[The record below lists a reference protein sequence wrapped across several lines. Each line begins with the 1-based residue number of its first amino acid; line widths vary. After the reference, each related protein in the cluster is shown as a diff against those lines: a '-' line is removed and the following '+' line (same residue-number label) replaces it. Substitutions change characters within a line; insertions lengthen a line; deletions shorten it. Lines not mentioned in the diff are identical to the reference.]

1 MNAEV
6 RKIKTAAELALAK
19 TYAAA
24 KPKLPGAGPVVALRE
39 EAFRRFDAQG
49 LPHRRVEQ
57 WKYTD
62 LRALMREAKPLAGPG
77 AIRKPADLASIL
89 PGVDATVVTVVNGR
103 YAPEWSDNNTH
114 DPGFTLL
121 ELFAFIAE
129 SPDYQLGNMPG
140 HDDQAALLNTAFMG
154 GGVGIRVKRSATGAK
169 PIHIAH
175 VFTGDSAAAMYP
187 RSVMIVE
194 PGAHVT
200 LVESFSGPDSLDYQV
215 NSALDLVI
223 GAGAR
228 VEHVKIGYDGNAALR
243 VSTLGVTVGAKAVY
257 KDFAFTSG
265 GAVVRNQTFA
275 RFAGEGIDAFIG
287 GASLLKNKQHVDNT
301 LLITH
306 AASHCDS
313 RELFKTVL
321 DDQSH
326 GVFQGKIIVD
336 PHAQKTNAKMMTR
349 SLLLSDEAE
358 ADQKPELEIFADDV
372 ICGHGATAGAL
383 DPGLKFYLMSR
394 GIHEKEAEALL
405 IQAFIGETIEEIAHE
420 GIRVALMNAAIQW
433 LGARG

>member
-6 RKIKTAAELALAK
+6 RAIKTAAEQGLSAAYK
-19 TYAAA
+19 TARAT
-24 KPKLPGAGPVVALRE
+24 LPGDAAVAASRAD
-39 EAFRRFDAQG
+39 AFRALEADG

-62 LRALMREAKPLAGPG
+62 LRTLMRDAKPLADAAELSAQ
-77 AIRKPADLASIL
+77 AIAGLTNIL
-89 PGVDATVVTVVNGR
+89 SGVDASLITVVNGR
-103 YAPEWSDNNTH
+103 YVSGKPDADVAAVDLFKFLGQGDYRLGEIPDN
-114 DPGFTLL
+114 DDA
-121 ELFAFIAE
+121 AF
-129 SPDYQLGNMPG
+129 G
-140 HDDQAALLNTAFMG
+140 LNTVFMT
-154 GGVGIRVKRSATGAK
+154 GGVALRIRKSASPAK

-175 VFTGDSAAAMYP
+175 VFTGNAAASMYP
-187 RSVMIVE
+187 RSVVIVE
-194 PGAHVT
+194 PGAHIT
-200 LVESFSGPDSLDYQV
+200 LVESFSGPDGIDYQV
-215 NSALDLVI
+215 NSALELVI
-223 GAGAR
+223 GDNAQ
-228 VEHVKIGYDGNAALR
+228 VDHIKIGMDGDAALR
-243 VSTLGVTVGAKAVY
+243 ISTLGVTVGAKAHY
-257 KDFAFTSG
+257 KDFAYTTG

-275 RFAGEGIDAFIG
+275 RFAGEHTQVTIA
-287 GASLLKNKQHVDNT
+287 GASLLKNRQHVDNT

-306 AASHCDS
+306 AAAHCDS

-372 ICGHGATAGAL
+372 VCGHGATAGAL

-420 GIRVALMNAAIQW
+420 GIRDALMFAALRW
-433 LGARG
+433 LGARA

>member
-1 MNAEV
+1 MAEV
-6 RKIKTAAELALAK
+6 TLIKTAAEQGLS
-19 TYAAA
+19 AAYTGA
-24 KPKLPGAGPVVALRE
+24 RGTLPGSGAVAALRE
-39 EAFRRFDAQG
+39 DAFRAFEASG
-49 LPHRRVEQ
+49 LPHRRVEA

-62 LRALMREAKPLAGPG
+62 LRALMREAKPLAGAAELSPQ
-77 AIRKPADLASIL
+77 ALAGLANVLS
-89 PGVDATVVTVVNGR
+89 GVDANLIAIVNGR
-103 YAPEWSDNNTH
+103 YVGGAKADA
-114 DPGFTLL
+114 DIAVVD
-121 ELFAFIAE
+121 LFKFLADT
-129 SPDYQLGNMPG
+129 PDYELGQTG
-140 HDDQAALLNTAFMG
+140 GGDDIALGLNTVFMT
-154 GGVGIRVKRSATGAK
+154 GGVALRVKRGADSRK

-175 VFTGDSAAAMYP
+175 VFSGSAAASMYP
-187 RSVMIVE
+187 RSLVIVE

-200 LVESFSGPDSLDYQV
+200 IVESFSGPDGTDYQV
-215 NSALDLVI
+215 NSALELSI
-223 GAGAR
+223 GDNAQ
-228 VEHVKIGYDGNAALR
+228 VHHIKIGSDGDAALR
-243 VSTLGVTVGAKAVY
+243 ISTLGVTVGKKAVY
-257 KDFAFTSG
+257 KDFAFTTG

-275 RFAGEGIDAFIG
+275 RFAGEGIEAFIG

-306 AASHCDS
+306 AAAHCDS

-336 PHAQKTNAKMMTR
+336 QHAQKTNAKMMTR

-372 ICGHGATAGAL
+372 VCGHGATAGAL

-394 GIHEKEAEALL
+394 GIHEKEAESLL
-405 IQAFIGETIEEIAHE
+405 VQAFIGETIEEIAHE
-420 GIRVALMNAAIQW
+420 GIRDALNFVAHKW

>member
-1 MNAEV
+1 MNAEI
-6 RKIKTAAELALAK
+6 RAIKTQAEQALA
-19 TYAAA
+19 TAFAGA
-24 KPKLPGAGPVVALRE
+24 RGALPGAFADLRDDAFKRF
-39 EAFRRFDAQG
+39 EAGG

-77 AIRKPADLASIL
+77 DVKRPADLASLL
-89 PGVDATVVTVVNGR
+89 PGIDAIRATIVNGR
-103 YAPEWSDNNTH
+103 YAPEWSDASSGE
-114 DPGFTLL
+114 PGVALL
-121 ELFAFIAE
+121 ELFAFLSKE
-129 SPDYQLGNMPG
+129 KSYQLGQMPG
-140 HDDQAALLNTAFMG
+140 RDDPAALLNTAFVS
-154 GGVGIRVKRSATGAK
+154 GGVGIRVKRGAAERK
-169 PIHIAH
+169 PIHVAH
-175 VFTGDSAAAMYP
+175 VFSGDTAAAMYP

-194 PGAHVT
+194 PGAHIT
-200 LVESFSGPDSLDYQV
+200 LVESFSGPDGLDYQV
-215 NSALDLVI
+215 NSALELVI
-223 GAGAR
+223 GEGAR
-228 VEHVKIGYDGNAALR
+228 VDHIKIGSDGNAALR
-243 VSTLGVTVGAKAVY
+243 LSTLGVTVAAKAVY
-257 KDFAFTSG
+257 KDFSFTTG

-275 RFAGEGIDAFIG
+275 RFEGQGIDAFIG

-306 AASHCDS
+306 AAAHCDS

-326 GVFQGKIIVD
+326 GVFQGKIIVE

-372 ICGHGATAGAL
+372 VCGHGATAGAL

-394 GIHEKEAEALL
+394 GIHEKEAETLL
-405 IQAFIGETIEEIAHE
+405 IQAFIGEAIEEVANEH
-420 GIRVALMNAAIQW
+420 IREALNLAALRW

>member
-6 RKIKTAAELALAK
+6 RAIKTAAEQGLATA
-19 TYAAA
+19 YASARA
-24 KPKLPGAGPVVALRE
+24 TLPGDAAVGALRAD
-39 EAFRRFDAQG
+39 AFRLFEAGG

-62 LRALMREAKPLAGPG
+62 LRTLMRDAKPLADAGELN
-77 AIRKPADLASIL
+77 AQALAGLSNIL
-89 PGVDATVVTVVNGR
+89 SGVDASLVKVVNGR
-103 YAPEWSDNNTH
+103 YVAGAKSDL
-114 DPGFTLL
+114 DVVD
-121 ELFAFIAE
+121 LFKFLAA
-129 SPDYQLGNMPG
+129 SPDYKLGQTPG
-140 HDDQAALLNTAFMG
+140 RDDAAFGLNTVFMT
-154 GGVGIRVKRSATGAK
+154 GGVALCVKKSAGPAK

-175 VFTGDSAAAMYP
+175 VFSGTSAASMYP
-187 RSVMIVE
+187 RSVVIVE

-200 LVESFSGPDSLDYQV
+200 LVESFSGPEGIDYQV
-215 NSALDLVI
+215 NSALELVI
-223 GAGAR
+223 GDNAQ
-228 VEHVKIGYDGNAALR
+228 VDHIKIGYDGDAALR
-243 VSTLGVTVGAKAVY
+243 VSTLSVTVGAKANY
-257 KDFAFTSG
+257 KDFAFTNG
-265 GAVVRNQTFA
+265 GAVVRNQTFV
-275 RFAGEGIDAFIG
+275 RFAGEHTQATIA

-306 AASHCDS
+306 AAAHCDS

-326 GVFQGKIIVD
+326 GVFQGKIIVE

-372 ICGHGATAGAL
+372 VCGHGATAGAL

-405 IQAFIGETIEEIAHE
+405 IQAFIGETIEEITHE
-420 GIRVALMNAAIQW
+420 GIREALMFAALKW
-433 LGARG
+433 LGARA